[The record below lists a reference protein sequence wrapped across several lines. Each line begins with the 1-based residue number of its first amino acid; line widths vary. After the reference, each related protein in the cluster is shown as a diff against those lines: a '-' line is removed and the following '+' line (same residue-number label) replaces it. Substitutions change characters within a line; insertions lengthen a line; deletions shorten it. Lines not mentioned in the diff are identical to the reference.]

1 MSFQTITTLSYT
13 DIAPASEMAR
23 SLAMI
28 EAVIGQIYL
37 IMQVSMLVGLRVSEL
52 AARRR
57 IKR

>member
-1 MSFQTITTLSYT
+1 
-13 DIAPASEMAR
+13 
-23 SLAMI
+23 MI